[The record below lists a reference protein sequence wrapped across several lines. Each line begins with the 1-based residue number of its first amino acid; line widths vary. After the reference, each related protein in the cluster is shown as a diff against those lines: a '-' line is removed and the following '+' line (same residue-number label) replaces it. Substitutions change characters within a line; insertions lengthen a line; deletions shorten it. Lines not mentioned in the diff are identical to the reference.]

1 MLAAIDSGNT
11 NVVFAVY
18 DGDELRGEWRSSSDA
33 NRTADE
39 YAVWLSHLMNLEDL
53 SFEDIDETII
63 ANVVPAAFYALRML
77 CRRYF
82 KCVPLVIG
90 DEDVDLGVAAKVD
103 HPEEVGADRLVN
115 AVGAAEQYGGPL
127 IIVDFG
133 TATTFDVVDTEG
145 AYVGGVIAPGINLS
159 LEALHLAAA
168 KLPRIDVARPA
179 QVIGRST
186 VPAMQSGVYWGYV
199 SLIEGMIAR
208 IEAEYGKEMTVV
220 ATGGLAPLFAEAT
233 QAIQH
238 LDRELTMRGLLSIHR
253 RNTGK

>member
-90 DEDVDLGVAAKVD
+90 DDEVDRRIIHPTLDSSGLRAVD
-103 HPEEVGADRLVN
+103 
-115 AVGAAEQYGGPL
+115 
-127 IIVDFG
+127 
-133 TATTFDVVDTEG
+133 
-145 AYVGGVIAPGINLS
+145 
-159 LEALHLAAA
+159 
-168 KLPRIDVARPA
+168 RID
-179 QVIGRST
+179 IGCPHETRYQT
-186 VPAMQSGVYWGYV
+186 
-199 SLIEGMIAR
+199 
-208 IEAEYGKEMTVV
+208 
-220 ATGGLAPLFAEAT
+220 
-233 QAIQH
+233 
-238 LDRELTMRGLLSIHR
+238 
-253 RNTGK
+253 